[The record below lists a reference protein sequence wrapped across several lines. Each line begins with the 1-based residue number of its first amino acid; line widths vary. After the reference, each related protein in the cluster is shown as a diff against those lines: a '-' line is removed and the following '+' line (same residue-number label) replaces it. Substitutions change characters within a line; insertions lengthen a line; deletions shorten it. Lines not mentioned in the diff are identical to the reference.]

1 MPDSFWQGA
10 EQMFSPGVNTGGMQS
25 ASPLGPGVGKG
36 SQASVRATAPKPA
49 APAKKV
55 GHNNARGVAKR
66 RVAKNRKGKAK
77 RVLPGLAAR
86 RVAAQRKRG

>member
-36 SQASVRATAPKPA
+36 TQAQFITEPA